1 MMFRVLLTALLFA
14 NIHWNVAQDD
24 EVMESTSAPDES
36 TTEMMSTEDEM
47 SSTELESTEDY
58 TSSTEYGS
66 DSGSD
71 SDDDEEEESA
81 ESGDDSSDLSTTGD
95 SDSDSDDSSAT
106 ESSEDDDSSDDDESS
121 ATESSE
127 DDDTESQDD
136 VASEDDDV
144 DDGEDDDDDGSALE
158 SEEDDQDTDDESTEG
173 PEDDTEDTEDGVEVL
188 GDDEDACVGLD
199 ADECGSTFGDD
210 GAQLCGYN
218 TMTDDCYEV
227 VMTAGTRG
235 KGNFDDG
242 YTAAQAQ
249 ADEQTAQLYTAIGI
263 LGGIMGIL
271 VLTVLGGGYYIY
283 SNKKD
288 IEYQHTPVTMDV
300 IDVDGG
306 STRTKGHHMRIQSHS
321 QHYTSDSMPMLD
333 TM

>member
-1 MMFRVLLTALLFA
+1 MG
-14 NIHWNVAQDD
+14 D
-24 EVMESTSAPDES
+24 EIIESTAGPEI
-36 TTEMMSTEDEM
+36 MSTEDDM
-47 SSTELESTEDY
+47 SSTELESTEDEM
-58 TSSTEYGS
+58 SSTEYGS

-71 SDDDEEEESA
+71 SDDEEEESD
-81 ESGDDSSDLSTTGD
+81 EDDDDSSDLSTTDD
-95 SDSDSDDSSAT
+95 SDSDSDSSDSSAT
-106 ESSEDDDSSDDDESS
+106 ESSDDDDDE
-121 ATESSE
+121 E
-127 DDDTESQDD
+127 ESQDD
-136 VASEDDDV
+136 VASDDDEMGSQ
-144 DDGEDDDDDGSALE
+144 DSDGTVLE
-158 SEEDDQDTDDESTEG
+158 SEEDDVDVAGE
-173 PEDDTEDTEDGVEVL
+173 
-188 GDDEDACVGLD
+188 DEDSCVGLD

-235 KGNFDDG
+235 KGSFDDG

-249 ADEQTAQLYTAIGI
+249 ADEQAAQLYTAIGI
-263 LGGIMGIL
+263 LGGIMGLLI
-271 VLTVLGGGYYIY
+271 LTVLGGGYYIY
-283 SNKKD
+283 SSKKD

-306 STRTKGHHMRIQSHS
+306 STRTKGQHMRIQSHS

>member
-14 NIHWNVAQDD
+14 NIQWSVAQED
-24 EVMESTSAPDES
+24 EIIESTAGPEI
-36 TTEMMSTEDEM
+36 MSTEDDM
-47 SSTELESTEDY
+47 SSTELESTEDEM
-58 TSSTEYGS
+58 SSTEYGS

-71 SDDDEEEESA
+71 SDDDDEEESD
-81 ESGDDSSDLSTTGD
+81 EDDDDSSDLSTTDD
-95 SDSDSDDSSAT
+95 SDSDSDSSDSSAT
-106 ESSEDDDSSDDDESS
+106 ESSEDDDSDSS
-121 ATESSE
+121 ATESS
-127 DDDTESQDD
+127 DDDDDEEESQDD
-136 VASEDDDV
+136 VASDDDEMGSQ
-144 DDGEDDDDDGSALE
+144 DSDGTVLE

-173 PEDDTEDTEDGVEVL
+173 PEDIEEDEVDVA
-188 GDDEDACVGLD
+188 GEDEDSCVGLD

-249 ADEQTAQLYTAIGI
+249 ADEQAAQLYTAIGI

-271 VLTVLGGGYYIY
+271 ILTVLGGGYYIY
-283 SNKKD
+283 SSKKD
-288 IEYQHTPVTMDV
+288 SEYKHTPVAMEV

-306 STRTKGHHMRIQSHS
+306 STRTRGNHNRIQSHS
-321 QHYTSDSMPMLD
+321 HHYTSDSMPMLD

>member
-1 MMFRVLLTALLFA
+1 VK
-14 NIHWNVAQDD
+14 
-24 EVMESTSAPDES
+24 
-36 TTEMMSTEDEM
+36 
-47 SSTELESTEDY
+47 
-58 TSSTEYGS
+58 
-66 DSGSD
+66 
-71 SDDDEEEESA
+71 EESN
-81 ESGDDSSDLSTTGD
+81 
-95 SDSDSDDSSAT
+95 
-106 ESSEDDDSSDDDESS
+106 
-121 ATESSE
+121 
-127 DDDTESQDD
+127 
-136 VASEDDDV
+136 
-144 DDGEDDDDDGSALE
+144 DDDGSALE

-173 PEDDTEDTEDGVEVL
+173 PEDETEDTEDEVEVF

-306 STRTKGHHMRIQSHS
+306 STRTRGHHMRIQSHS

>member
-1 MMFRVLLTALLFA
+1 MFRVLLTALLFA
-14 NIHWNVAQDD
+14 NIQWNVAQDD
-24 EVMESTSAPDES
+24 EVIESTAAPEET

-47 SSTELESTEDY
+47 SSTELESTEDDL
-58 TSSTEYGS
+58 TSSTDYGS
-66 DSGSD
+66 DSD
-71 SDDDEEEESA
+71 SDDSDEEESEDDA
-81 ESGDDSSDLSTTGD
+81 DSSDLSTTED
-95 SDSDSDDSSAT
+95 SDDSSATEDSDSDDSSAT
-106 ESSEDDDSSDDDESS
+106 ESSEDDDDDD
-121 ATESSE
+121 
-127 DDDTESQDD
+127 DDDDD
-136 VASEDDDV
+136 MDTL
-144 DDGEDDDDDGSALE
+144 GEDGDDDDGSALE

-173 PEDDTEDTEDGVEVL
+173 PDDETEGTEDEVDVA
-188 GDDEDACVGLD
+188 GDDEDSCVGLD

-271 VLTVLGGGYYIY
+271 ILTVLGGGYYIY

-288 IEYQHTPVTMDV
+288 AEYQHTPVTMDV

-306 STRTKGHHMRIQSHS
+306 ATRTNGHHMRIQSHS

>member
-14 NIHWNVAQDD
+14 NIQWNVAQDD
-24 EVMESTSAPDES
+24 EVIESTAAPEET

-47 SSTELESTEDY
+47 SSTELESTEDDM
-58 TSSTEYGS
+58 TSTDYGS

-71 SDDDEEEESA
+71 SDEEESD
-81 ESGDDSSDLSTTGD
+81 EDDDDSSDLSTTED

-106 ESSEDDDSSDDDESS
+106 ESSEDDDSDDDDEDDDDDDDDS
-121 ATESSE
+121 

-136 VASEDDDV
+136 VASDDD
-144 DDGEDDDDDGSALE
+144 DDTLGEDGDDDDGSALE

-173 PEDDTEDTEDGVEVL
+173 PDDETEGTEDEVDVA
-188 GDDEDACVGLD
+188 GDDEDSCVGLD

-271 VLTVLGGGYYIY
+271 ILTVLGGGYYIY

-288 IEYQHTPVTMDV
+288 AEYQHTPVTMDV

-306 STRTKGHHMRIQSHS
+306 ATRTNGHHMRIQSHS